1 MDYTE
6 PVDDSQSVEVL
17 DESTLQPLAE
27 APGSTDD
34 NPDPVQDPAAE
45 PYPGAGYE
53 DSFQFPDE
61 VPGQDTMPVR
71 RGE

>member
-6 PVDDSQSVEVL
+6 PVDDSQSDEVL

-27 APGSTDD
+27 AQGALEDD
-34 NPDPVQDPAAE
+34 PDDQGDQ
-45 PYPGAGYE
+45 PYPGAGYG

-71 RGE
+71 AGE